1 MMAANAIT
9 QPTEDSK
16 LLARAKAP
24 KTGGVRHPCVFYDSR
39 GYSSREKKEQH
50 ELLTLMSE
58 VGQLRQGNYRR
69 ERKLRKM
76 EIEMDK
82 VEPRNGRIL

>member
-1 MMAANAIT
+1 MPSLNLQKTANFWRVL
-9 QPTEDSK
+9 K
-16 LLARAKAP
+16 
-24 KTGGVRHPCVFYDSR
+24 RHPCVFYDSR